1 MMGDEKTGA
10 VGECIG
16 FSLVA
21 LRRDLADLDDRLAEQ
36 VRGDASHTADRYEI
50 SLPPTTISVVA
61 KIGRSTA
68 SGTCAEM

>member
-1 MMGDEKTGA
+1 MHGA
-10 VGECIG
+10 TRGTAG
-16 FSLVA
+16 FSLA
-21 LRRDLADLDDRLAEQ
+21 TLRRNLADLDDRLAEQ
-36 VRGDASHTADRYEI
+36 VRGDAFRTADRYKI

>member
-1 MMGDEKTGA
+1 MQQTGG
-10 VGECIG
+10 VRECIG

-21 LRRDLADLDDRLAEQ
+21 LRRNLADLDDRLAEQ
-36 VRGDASHTADRYEI
+36 VIGDAFRTADRYKI

>member
-1 MMGDEKTGA
+1 MPVNRNGCGTWLKLPSNTTRDAAINTG
-10 VGECIG
+10 
-16 FSLVA
+16 
-21 LRRDLADLDDRLAEQ
+21 DLDMIEGWTAL
-36 VRGDASHTADRYEI
+36 SPTADRYKI